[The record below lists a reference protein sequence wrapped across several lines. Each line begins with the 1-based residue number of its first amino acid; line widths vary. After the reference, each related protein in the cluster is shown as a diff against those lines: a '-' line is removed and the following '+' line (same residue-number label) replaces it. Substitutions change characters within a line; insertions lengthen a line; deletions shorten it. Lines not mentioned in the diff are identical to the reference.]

1 MTARYRP
8 THGEAPQRAADACGD
23 AALQSSALLGGAR
36 VRAIE
41 HQGERYYLRLTR
53 NGKLILCK

>member
-1 MTARYRP
+1 MTARHRP
-8 THGEAPQRAADACGD
+8 IRGEAPQRAADTRGD
-23 AALQSSALLGGAR
+23 TALQSSALLDGAR

-41 HQGERYYLRLTR
+41 HQGERYYPRLTR